1 MPRRI
6 AEARRLLAD
15 AGLLQSPPAVELRYN
30 SSELHGRIAVAVARM
45 WKEALGLDTSL
56 RAEEFKVLLQDID
69 RGDATQVFRASWLA
83 DYDDAYGFLQVLQSG
98 FGINLPRYSNADYD
112 ALLARAADETDAG
125 SRRALLQN
133 AEALMLADQPLIP
146 LYFYVA
152 KHLVSPQVR
161 GWRDNPLDVVYS
173 KQLAKNRVQIG
184 ALTD

>member
-98 FGINLPRYSNADYD
+98 FASTCRATPMPTMTRFSR
-112 ALLARAADETDAG
+112 ARPMKPMPAAAAHCCRTPK
-125 SRRALLQN
+125 R
-133 AEALMLADQPLIP
+133 
-146 LYFYVA
+146 
-152 KHLVSPQVR
+152 
-161 GWRDNPLDVVYS
+161 
-173 KQLAKNRVQIG
+173 
-184 ALTD
+184 